1 MLGGPISMS
10 NKIGSFKGY
19 PVQVVEIRPGDT
31 ILVHISDDLS
41 LDECSEIHKMMCET
55 YPDNTILLSNEH
67 VLKGMTILRNS
78 QPIDDVVSINTNV
91 DVNKLFEDI
100 MRGNPN
106 DFLY

>member
-1 MLGGPISMS
+1 MLGGLISMS
-10 NKIGSFKGY
+10 NKIGSFKDY

-31 ILVHISDDLS
+31 ILVHISDDLN

-67 VLKGMTILRNS
+67 ILKGMTILRNS
-78 QPIDDVVSINTNV
+78 QSIDSIVSINTNV
-91 DVNKLFEDI
+91 DVNKLFDEI

>member
-1 MLGGPISMS
+1 MLGGRILMS
-10 NKIGSFKGY
+10 NKIENFKGY

-31 ILVHISDDLS
+31 ILVHISDNLN
-41 LDECSEIHKMMCET
+41 LDECSEIYKMMCET

-67 VLKGMTILRNS
+67 VLKGMTILRDS
-78 QPIDDVVSINTNV
+78 QPIDNVVSINTSV
-91 DVNKLFEDI
+91 DVNKLFDEI